1 MTARCATTITSVSH
15 RSASGRPA
23 MLRRFAA
30 LALTCTALVA
40 QAGVTIQHWVAPSG
54 ARVYFV
60 ENHDLP
66 IVDAQVDFAAGSLY
80 APAGKTGLAGLTN
93 GLIDNGAGELNEE
106 QVAERLVDL
115 GAQTGSNV
123 DTDKAGFNLR
133 TLSSKKERDGALAL
147 MRTILAQPRYPQ
159 EVIDREK
166 ARSIAALREADTR
179 PDSIVAKKFAAATY
193 GEHPYGR
200 TATPETI
207 TAITRDDVV
216 AFHRARYTAGN
227 AVVSLVGDLSRTEA
241 EAIAQQL
248 TQDLPAGAAD
258 TTPPPIT
265 PPRAQVLRIAHPA
278 AQSHILI
285 GLPALARDDADYF
298 PLIVGNYTLG
308 GGGFVSRLMNEV
320 REKRGL
326 VYDVHSYFQAR
337 LQAGPF
343 QIGLQTRRDQADEA
357 LKVANDVLAGFLKSG
372 PSEAELKAAKQNIAD
387 GLALR
392 IDSNAK
398 LLANVAN
405 IGFYKLPLT
414 YLDDYVAKVNAVSAK
429 QVRDAFQRKVK
440 PENLVTVVVAGDEK
454 TANP

>member
-1 MTARCATTITSVSH
+1 
-15 RSASGRPA
+15 
-23 MLRRFAA
+23 MLQHLLRFT
-30 LALTCTALVA
+30 LVALVSGSVTA
-40 QAGVTIQHWVAPSG
+40 QAGVKIQHWTAPSG
-54 ARVYFV
+54 AQVYFV

-66 IVDAQVDFAAGSLY
+66 IVDVEVDFAAGGLY

-93 GLIDNGAGELNEE
+93 GLIDNGAGDLDEE
-106 QVAERLVDL
+106 QIAERLVDL
-115 GAQTGSNV
+115 GAITGSNA
-123 DTDKAGFNLR
+123 DSDKAGFSLR

-159 EVIDREK
+159 EVLEREK
-166 ARSIAALREADTR
+166 ARAIAGLREADTR
-179 PDSIVAKKFAAATY
+179 PDALVAKKFSAAIY

-200 TATPETI
+200 TATAETI
-207 TAITRDDVV
+207 AAITRDDLV
-216 AFHRARYTAGN
+216 AFHKAHYTAKG
-227 AVVSLVGDLSRTEA
+227 AIVSLVGDLSRADA

-248 TQDLPAGAAD
+248 TQALPAGEANAPLPAV
-258 TTPPPIT
+258 TLPKT
-265 PPRAQVLRIAHPA
+265 QVLRVPHPA

-285 GLPALARDDADYF
+285 GLPALARDDPDYF

-326 VYDVHSYFQAR
+326 VYDVHSYFQPR

-414 YLDDYVAKVNAVSAK
+414 YLDDYVAKVNAVTTK
-429 QVRDAFQRKVK
+429 QVREAFQRKVK
-440 PENLVTVVVAGDEK
+440 PENLVTVVVAGEEK
-454 TANP
+454 AAP